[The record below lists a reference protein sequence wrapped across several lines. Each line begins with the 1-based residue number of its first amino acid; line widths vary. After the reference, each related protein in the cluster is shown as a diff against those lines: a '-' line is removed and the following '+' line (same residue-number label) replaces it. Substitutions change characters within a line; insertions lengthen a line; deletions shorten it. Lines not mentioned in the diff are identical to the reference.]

1 MEGRPS
7 GQKSTVP
14 KGAVKSLPGKNPG
27 WGKLTGGA
35 QKLGPGK

>member
-1 MEGRPS
+1 LS
-7 GQKSTVP
+7 GCRTLLSVP